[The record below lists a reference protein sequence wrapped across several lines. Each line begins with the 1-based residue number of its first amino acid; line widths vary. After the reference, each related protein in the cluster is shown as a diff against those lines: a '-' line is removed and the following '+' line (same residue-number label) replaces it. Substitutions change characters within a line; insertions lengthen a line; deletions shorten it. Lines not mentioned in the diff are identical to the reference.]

1 MKERK
6 KKIAFVV
13 NSLYGG
19 GAERVMQVVLQNL
32 DRARFDITLV
42 NHRREEVNPPYPGD
56 IKYRSILKHH
66 KRFWNRAHN
75 KINQL
80 VYNNLPPRVFRALW
94 LREKFDVEIAFIEG
108 YATRMVA
115 GGRASKK
122 IAWVHIDLEAN
133 PWSDIAFRSKS
144 EQTACYRQLDRVICV
159 SDSVREAFERRFG
172 VKAETLYN
180 PIDSEAIRAHPAPPT
195 HTAPPTPRRRP
206 LFVTSGRLV
215 EQKGYDRLLD
225 TAARLRDEG
234 CDFELWI
241 LGDGALRSQL
251 EQQIARLNLAD
262 RVTMWGFVDNPY
274 PWIAAGDLFVCSSRS
289 EGYSTAAT
297 EAIILGVPVVTTL
310 CAGMRELLG
319 ENGEGGGWIVP
330 NDDNALD
337 EPLRKIARDP
347 ACLEPLRQNAKRR
360 GDDFS
365 ISRSMNPIEE
375 LLANGDFGHN
385 TGV

>member
-1 MKERK
+1 MKK

-19 GAERVMQVVLQNL
+19 GAERVMQIVLQNL

-42 NHRREEVNPPYPGD
+42 NHRHEKLGAPYPAD
-56 IKYRSILKHH
+56 IKYRTILKNHT
-66 KRFWNRAHN
+66 RLWERIHN
-75 KINQL
+75 KINLL
-80 VYNNLPPRVFRALW
+80 VYDHLPPRVFRALW

-108 YATRMVA
+108 YATRIVA
-115 GGRASKK
+115 GGRASQK

-133 PWSDIAFRSKS
+133 PWSDIAFRSER
-144 EQTACYRQLDRVICV
+144 EQRDCYRQFDRVICV
-159 SDSVREAFERRFG
+159 SESVRKAFERRFG
-172 VKAETLYN
+172 VPAETLYN
-180 PIDSEAIRAHPAPPT
+180 PVDGDAIRQGT
-195 HTAPPTPRRRP
+195 GSPPTPRRRP

-215 EQKGYDRLLD
+215 EQKGYDRLLA

-241 LGDGALRSQL
+241 LGDGAMRSQL
-251 EQQIARLNLAD
+251 EQQIATLDLAD
-262 RVTMWGFVDNPY
+262 RVTLWGFVDNPY

-319 ENGEGGGWIVP
+319 ENGEGGGWIVD
-330 NDDNALD
+330 NEDDALD
-337 EPLRKIARDP
+337 APLRKIARDP

-365 ISRSMNPIEE
+365 ISRSMAPIEK
-375 LLANGDFGHN
+375 LLSDG
-385 TGV
+385 